1 MNSQP
6 YALNLGPNVGN
17 HGHLLDLFAL
27 LFTTKLI
34 FFYGFYCCFMVF
46 CWVST
51 LD

>member
-34 FFYGFYCCFMVF
+34 FFLWFLLLFHGILLGEY
-46 CWVST
+46 S
-51 LD
+51 